1 MQTRAGRRHH
11 LLTTNKMRP
20 AALPTIRLLDPHT
33 INQIA
38 AGEVVERPA
47 SALKELIENALDAG
61 ASTVNVELEA
71 AGVRRIEVS
80 DDGCGMDRESALMAL
95 QRHATSKIERIED
108 LSRVVSMG
116 FRGEALPAIASVSV
130 MTLESGFD
138 EGRRIRVRVES
149 GQISDEPSVA
159 GPRGT
164 KITIEDLFATTPARL
179 KFLKSDSTELSQCV
193 EVVGRAAMARPD
205 VRFSLKHN
213 GSTLLQTSGSDS
225 LATAVAEVWGRD
237 AARGLVAFDKFDG
250 TIRAWGLISP
260 PHFTKP
266 TRSHQWVFVNQRPMK
281 ARILTAALDQ
291 ATRSLT
297 PERRYP
303 LVVLCI
309 EVDPA
314 SIDVN
319 VSPTKSEVKFN
330 REGPVF
336 DVVRRAIREAL
347 LEAGMVPDAA
357 GLAAANEAM
366 RGLQPQ
372 TGAPLWM
379 SIDAQRPLSSGEMS
393 PDQSLRLPFGEHNYA
408 PPSFADSP
416 TALPD
421 LLSGLRVLGQVDKT
435 FIIAENDAGMLII
448 DQHVAHERIIYE
460 RLRNTR
466 GSLPIEVQPL
476 LTPEVVHLERR
487 ALEEVKPR
495 LQELREVGFDCEIFG
510 DDSLLVR
517 SVPALARGRGPM
529 AILRDILDQLA
540 EGQTEGCIVPAR
552 DEVYILASCKMAI
565 KAGDVIGIREMEQL
579 IQDLSE
585 TENPY
590 FCPHGRPISILMPK
604 GDLRRRFKR

>member
-1 MQTRAGRRHH
+1 
-11 LLTTNKMRP
+11 MRTESS
-20 AALPTIRLLDPHT
+20 PTIRLLDPHT

-61 ASTVNVELEA
+61 AATISVELDA
-71 AGVRRIEVS
+71 SGVKRIEVS
-80 DDGCGMDRESALMAL
+80 DDGCGMDRDSALMAL

-130 MTLESGFD
+130 LTLESGSED
-138 EGRRIRVRVES
+138 GRRIRLRVDA
-149 GQISDEPSVA
+149 GDIKDEPSVA
-159 GPRGT
+159 GPKGT
-164 KITIEDLFATTPARL
+164 RITVEDLFATTPARL

-193 EVVGRAAMARPD
+193 EVVGRAALARPD
-205 VRFSLKHN
+205 VRFTLKHN
-213 GSTLLQTSGSDS
+213 GSVLLQTSGSSS

-237 AARGLVAFDKFDG
+237 AARGLVPFDRFDG
-250 TIRAWGLISP
+250 TVRAWGLISP

-266 TRSHQWVFVNQRPMK
+266 TRSHQWTFVNQRPMK
-281 ARILTAALDQ
+281 SRILTAALDQ
-291 ATRSLT
+291 ATKSLT

-303 LVVLCI
+303 LALLCI
-309 EVDPA
+309 EIDPA

-319 VSPTKSEVKFN
+319 VSPTKSEVKFT

-336 DVVRRAIREAL
+336 DVVRRAIRDAL

-357 GLAAANEAM
+357 GLAAANDAM
-366 RGLQPQ
+366 RAMQPS
-372 TGAPLWM
+372 GASPLWM
-379 SIDAQRPLSSGEMS
+379 SFVAQSPLGVS
-393 PDQSLRLPFGEHNYA
+393 PSTPDNHSLPFSEPAYA
-408 PPSFADSP
+408 PPDPGASP

-421 LLSGLRVLGQVDKT
+421 LMAGLRVLGQVDKT

-466 GSLPIEVQPL
+466 GALPIEVQPL
-476 LTPEVVHLERR
+476 LTPEVMHLERR

-495 LQELREVGFDCEIFG
+495 LQELREVGYDCEIFG

-517 SVPALARGRGPM
+517 SVPALARGRGPI

-579 IQDLSE
+579 LQDLSE

>member
-1 MQTRAGRRHH
+1 MLPET
-11 LLTTNKMRP
+11 P
-20 AALPTIRLLDPHT
+20 PTIRLLDPHT

-47 SALKELIENALDAG
+47 SALKELIENSLDAG
-61 ASTVNVELEA
+61 AATILVELEA
-71 AGVRRIEVS
+71 SGVKKIEVS
-80 DDGCGMDRESALMAL
+80 DDGCGMNRESAILAL

-108 LSRVVSMG
+108 LTRVVSMG

-130 MTLESGFD
+130 LTLESGSED
-138 EGRRIRVRVES
+138 GRRIRLRVD
-149 GQISDEPSVA
+149 GGDIKDEPSVA
-159 GPRGT
+159 GPKGT
-164 KITIEDLFATTPARL
+164 RIAVEDLFATTPARL

-193 EVVGRAAMARPD
+193 EVVGRAALARPD
-205 VRFSLKHN
+205 VRFTLKHN
-213 GSTLLQTSGSDS
+213 GSVLLQTSGSSS

-237 AARGLVAFDKFDG
+237 AARGLVPFDRFDG
-250 TIRAWGLISP
+250 TVRAWGLISP

-266 TRSHQWVFVNQRPMK
+266 TRSHQWTFVNQRPMK
-281 ARILTAALDQ
+281 SRILTAALDQ
-291 ATRSLT
+291 VTRSLT

-303 LVVLCI
+303 LAVLCI
-309 EVDPA
+309 EIDPA
-314 SIDVN
+314 AIDVN
-319 VSPTKSEVKFN
+319 VSPTKSEVKFT

-336 DVVRRAIREAL
+336 DVVRRAIRDAL

-366 RGLQPQ
+366 KALQPP
-372 TGAPLWM
+372 GPSPLWM
-379 SIDAQRPLSSGEMS
+379 SFVAQSPLTPTPAAPANHS
-393 PDQSLRLPFGEHNYA
+393 LPFSEPGYA
-408 PPSFADSP
+408 PPDPSAAP

-421 LLSGLRVLGQVDKT
+421 LLAGLRVLGQVDKT

-460 RLRNTR
+460 RLKNSR
-466 GSLPIEVQPL
+466 GALPIEIQPL
-476 LTPEVVHLERR
+476 LTPEVIHLDRR
-487 ALEEVKPR
+487 ALEEVRPR
-495 LQELREVGFDCEIFG
+495 LQELKEVGYDCEIFG

-517 SVPALARGRGPM
+517 SVPGLARGRSPM
-529 AILRDILDQLA
+529 QILRDILDQLA
-540 EGQTEGCIVPAR
+540 DGQTEGCIVPAR

-579 IQDLSE
+579 LQDLSE

>member
-1 MQTRAGRRHH
+1 MKKDAKNTM
-11 LLTTNKMRP
+11 LPETS
-20 AALPTIRLLDPHT
+20 PTIRLLDPHT

-47 SALKELIENALDAG
+47 SALKELIENSLDAG
-61 ASTVNVELEA
+61 AATVLVELEA
-71 AGVRRIEVS
+71 AGVKRIEVS
-80 DDGCGMDRESALMAL
+80 DDGCGMNRESAILAL

-108 LSRVVSMG
+108 LTRVVSMG

-130 MTLESGFD
+130 LTLESGSED
-138 EGRRIRVRVES
+138 GKRIRLRVD
-149 GQISDEPSVA
+149 GGDIKDEPSVA

-164 KITIEDLFATTPARL
+164 RVSVEELFATTPARL

-193 EVVGRAAMARPD
+193 EVVGRAALARPD
-205 VRFSLKHN
+205 VRFTLKHN
-213 GSTLLQTSGSDS
+213 GSVLLQTSGSSS

-237 AARGLVAFDKFDG
+237 AARGLVPFDRFDG
-250 TIRAWGLISP
+250 TVRAWGLISP

-266 TRSHQWVFVNQRPMK
+266 TRSHQWTFVNQRPMK
-281 ARILTAALDQ
+281 SRILTAALDQ
-291 ATRSLT
+291 ATKSLT

-303 LVVLCI
+303 LALLCI
-309 EVDPA
+309 EIDPA
-314 SIDVN
+314 AIDVN
-319 VSPTKSEVKFN
+319 VSPTKSEVKFT

-336 DVVRRAIREAL
+336 DVVRRAIRDAL

-366 RGLQPQ
+366 RALQPP
-372 TGAPLWM
+372 GPSPLWM
-379 SIDAQRPLSSGEMS
+379 SFVAQSPLAPSSTS
-393 PDQSLRLPFGEHNYA
+393 PENHSLPFAEPGYA
-408 PPSFADSP
+408 RPDPSSAP

-421 LLSGLRVLGQVDKT
+421 LLAGLRVLGQVDKT

-460 RLRNTR
+460 RLKNSR
-466 GSLPIEVQPL
+466 GALPVEVQPL
-476 LTPEVVHLERR
+476 LTPEVIHLDRR
-487 ALEEVKPR
+487 ALEEVRPR
-495 LQELREVGFDCEIFG
+495 LQELKEVGYDCEIFG

-517 SVPALARGRGPM
+517 SVPGLARGRSPLK
-529 AILRDILDQLA
+529 ILRDILDQLA
-540 EGQTEGCIVPAR
+540 DGQTEGCIVPAR

-579 IQDLSE
+579 LQDLSE